1 MRPMRTLIRL
11 GVAATCAGLAGLAAC
26 SGGGSNGSGAGDAGE
41 QDAPFDQSVLPTDS
55 GPVSNPDVATVVPEA
70 SVHNCILRTADGG
83 AADPVLLCSQET
95 ALLNLLTNA
104 YTTGT
109 GVAPGFGSQ
118 PPYTASTGHA
128 WQDDLGLAASL
139 GAFQCSA
146 LAYGDTMYLGMFD
159 AVLTDLGKLLPG
171 EVVTA
176 GSYGGELYFRLRNA
190 ARGFSLIGSASV
202 ASALD
207 AMADGYARAIQ
218 TGFVQSV
225 QLQSPDAGALDAGAT
240 TATLI
245 GVLDT
250 QNGTVSYAPAQAAM
264 AAAALLDMAARATAS
279 GDAGAQAAAFAASGS
294 GALAYLWARA
304 RDPVTGLFYQALVT
318 SGDAGHDQLGTGTYA
333 NDALLSD
340 VQASVVLA
348 LARAQTAANA
358 LAGDGGSGQAP
369 YAAQIETLVT
379 ALTSAGLFNG
389 VTMMPQG
396 TVVLVPGAWMQGL
409 VPSLGLTLTN
419 QTTASN
425 ALLLGG
431 YTRAEALGVA
441 TQWGWE
447 VVGLGLALDFASPS
461 GAPWPANSNLVSVV
475 TDGLGDVTQVA
486 YLTAVSKGWGWAR
499 AFSPSGGDAGL
510 DPDATSYSTAAVN
523 AMVEGVTQGWYATGY
538 GLAGQPGVPCGY

>member
-1 MRPMRTLIRL
+1 MRTRIRVGVVAACAWL
-11 GVAATCAGLAGLAAC
+11 AGVAACN
-26 SGGGSNGSGAGDAGE
+26 GGGSNGPAPGDAGA
-41 QDAPFDQSVLPTDS
+41 QDVVSDQPVVPTDT
-55 GPVSNPDVATVVPEA
+55 GPFTYPDVATAVPEA
-70 SVHNCILRTADGG
+70 SVHNCLLSAADGS

-109 GVAPGFGSQ
+109 GVAPGFSVK

-146 LAYGDTMYLGMFD
+146 LAYGDTQFLGLFD
-159 AVLTDLGKLLPG
+159 MVLADLGKLLPG
-171 EVVTA
+171 EIVTT
-176 GSYGGELYFRLRNA
+176 GSYDGEVYFRLRNA
-190 ARGFSLIGSASV
+190 ARGFSLIGSTSV
-202 ASALD
+202 AGALD

-218 TGFVQSV
+218 ASFVQAV
-225 QLQSPDAGALDAGAT
+225 PLPDAGAT
-240 TATLI
+240 TATVI
-245 GVLDT
+245 GAPGT
-250 QNGTVSYAPAQAAM
+250 QPGTVSYAPAPAAM
-264 AAAALLDMAARATAS
+264 AAAALLDMAARAGNA
-279 GDAGAQAAAFAASGS
+279 GDAGAEAVAFAASGN

-318 SGDAGHDQLGTGTYA
+318 SSDPGHDTLGTGTYA

-358 LAGDGGSGQAP
+358 LAVDGGSSPAP
-369 YAAQIETLVT
+369 YAAQIETVVT
-379 ALTSAGLFNG
+379 ALTTAGLFNG
-389 VTMMPQG
+389 QTVPPQG
-396 TVVLVPGAWMQGL
+396 AIMPAPGAWMQGL

-419 QTTASN
+419 QTTASS

-431 YTRAEALGVA
+431 YGRAEAQGVA

-447 VVGLGLALDFASPS
+447 VQGLRLALDFSSPS
-461 GAPWPANSNLVSVV
+461 GAPWPASSNLVSVV

-486 YLTAVSKGWGWAR
+486 YLTAVSKDWGWAQ

-510 DPDATSYSTAAVN
+510 DPDATSYSTAALN
-523 AMVEGVTQGWYATGY
+523 AMVEGVTQCWV
-538 GLAGQPGVPCGY
+538 GQDGQAVPCAY